1 MKTVLFFS
9 LTIWFVSCFPGIYYD
24 PYPLHLDIY
33 YKQDSFKET
42 KTAILA
48 GRMIATEN
56 DSPGMLVS
64 IQIKKQLSPVSPLIG
79 KLEFDLTN
87 KSLVEKDF
95 FLKIDSQK
103 YKIAFDSIHYFYDE
117 VSETTTETDSD
128 GSSSTST
135 TVRQTKNAVLKFTI
149 PDRLHQA
156 ILDAQLFTM
165 RYYISDFP
173 YELTFHAHKTYRWPN
188 PKYYSGSYYYRP
200 NYISHATSPQR
211 PIQLMKLKKLIKIK
225 NEQDYQD
232 FHKRYPYG

>member
-9 LTIWFVSCFPGIYYD
+9 LIILFTSCFPELYRT
-24 PYPLHLDIY
+24 PYPIHLDIHY
-33 YKQDSFKET
+33 QQDPFKET
-42 KTAILA
+42 TTATLS
-48 GRMIATEN
+48 GRMIATQK
-56 DSPGMLVS
+56 DSASNLVS
-64 IQIKKQLSPVSPLIG
+64 IQIKNQLSPVKNLTG
-79 KLEFDLTN
+79 KLEFGIAN
-87 KSLVEKDF
+87 RHLVEKDF

-103 YKIAFDSIHYFYDE
+103 YKITFDSIHYFYNE

-173 YELTFHAHKTYRWPN
+173 YELTFHAHKTYRWA
-188 PKYYSGSYYYRP
+188 K
-200 NYISHATSPQR
+200 NYHSIFISRATSPQR
-211 PIQLMKLKKLIKIK
+211 PIQLMKLKELIKIK
-225 NEQDYQD
+225 NEKDYQD